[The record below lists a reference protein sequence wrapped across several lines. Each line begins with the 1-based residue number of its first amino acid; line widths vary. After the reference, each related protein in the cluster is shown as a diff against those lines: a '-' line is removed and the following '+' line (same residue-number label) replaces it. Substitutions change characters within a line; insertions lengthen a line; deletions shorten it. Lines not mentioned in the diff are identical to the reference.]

1 MRARLCVSAS
11 HTDEQIDLAL
21 KEIEAVG
28 KEVGIPDPDPN
39 PSSNPDSNP
48 EPDPDPDPDTNP
60 YQVGILYE
68 RRAAQRAVRLGL
80 P

>member
-28 KEVGIPDPDPN
+28 KEAGIP
-39 PSSNPDSNP
+39 NPDSNP
-48 EPDPDPDPDTNP
+48 SSNPDPDPDPDPDPN
-60 YQVGILYE
+60 
-68 RRAAQRAVRLGL
+68 
-80 P
+80 